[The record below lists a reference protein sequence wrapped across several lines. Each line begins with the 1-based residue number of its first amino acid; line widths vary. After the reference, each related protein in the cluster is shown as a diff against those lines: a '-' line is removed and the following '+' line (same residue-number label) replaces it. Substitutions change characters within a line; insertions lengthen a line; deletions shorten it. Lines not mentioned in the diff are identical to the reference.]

1 VVVGAKHGTAEDRNQ
16 KRLALGGHAA
26 SIVRHTK
33 VERTMN
39 IGSALRATT
48 FAMSALA
55 ALFNSVPAAQ
65 AQAAAA
71 LTRQPSSESC
81 SAAALRGTYVV
92 GFDGQSTSAAPQ
104 FSESDFSPISV
115 LGTYTFG
122 GNGIVHRDLTVA
134 VAALPPFPVSG
145 QGSYQVASDCSGTIE
160 FPANSETFTIY
171 IVDEH
176 RIEIT
181 ATTTGRV
188 GAGVLLKQE
197 IHQCS
202 NESLSGTFVFTVN
215 GVGASALFG
224 IGSGPSNSLDAYFPA
239 AVIGNWYADGSGA
252 VTRSLIVNF
261 GGSAFPYD
269 DQGTYAIAADC
280 TGVASFPNDDEP
292 FKLIFVDSRTI
303 LLGVVSSDAPG
314 RHGIAT
320 LRRRE
325 R

>member
-1 VVVGAKHGTAEDRNQ
+1 
-16 KRLALGGHAA
+16 
-26 SIVRHTK
+26 
-33 VERTMN
+33 MN
-39 IGSALRATT
+39 IGNALRSIA
-48 FAMSALA
+48 FAIGIAA
-55 ALFNSVPAAQ
+55 ALFNIVPAAR
-65 AQAAAA
+65 AQATAA
-71 LTRQPSSESC
+71 LTRQASNEGC

-92 GFDGQSTSAAPQ
+92 SFDGQGTSAAPQ

-115 LGTYTFG
+115 LGTFTFG
-122 GNGIVHRDLTVA
+122 GNGILHRALTVS

-181 ATTTGRV
+181 ATTDGRV

-197 IHQCS
+197 IQHCS
-202 NESLSGTFVFTVN
+202 NESLSGTFVFAVN
-215 GVGASALFG
+215 GVAASALFG
-224 IGSGPSNSLDAYFPA
+224 IGNGPSISLDAYFPA
-239 AVIGNWYADGSGA
+239 AVVGNWYADGSGG
-252 VTRSLIVNF
+252 VTRSLMLNF

-269 DQGTYAIAADC
+269 DQGNQGTYAIAPDC
-280 TGVASFPNDDEP
+280 TGSASFPNDDEP
-292 FKLIFVDSRTI
+292 FKLIFVDSKTI
-303 LLGVVSSDAPG
+303 VLGVVSTDLPG

-320 LRRRE
+320 LRRRD